1 MGAHLRV
8 GAPVTASRRSA
19 LDTEGVPRVATAAD
33 VPALA
38 ALRVAMF
45 DAMGVDSSGAEFQA
59 RCTRWFAE
67 HLDDPDVRIVVAD
80 GPDGMP
86 VSCAVAQVRAAPTPP
101 SPSGPSGEVATIFNV
116 VTLAAYR
123 NRGYA
128 AACFDAVLDWVDG
141 RSDVQMTE
149 LLATPEGR
157 GLYSSRGFVTH
168 PHPLMRRRGIP
179 RLV

>member
-1 MGAHLRV
+1 
-8 GAPVTASRRSA
+8 
-19 LDTEGVPRVATAAD
+19 
-33 VPALA
+33 
-38 ALRVAMF
+38 MF

-59 RCTRWFAE
+59 RCTRWFAD

-86 VSCAVAQVRAAPTPP
+86 VSCAVVQVRPAPP
-101 SPSGPSGEVATIFNV
+101 SPSGHGGAVATIFNV

-128 AACFDAVLDWVDG
+128 AACFDALLDWVDA
-141 RSDVQMTE
+141 RSDVRMAE

-179 RLV
+179 RSL

>member
-1 MGAHLRV
+1 M
-8 GAPVTASRRSA
+8 
-19 LDTEGVPRVATAAD
+19 PRVATAAD

-45 DAMGVDSSGAEFQA
+45 DAMGVDSSGAEFRA

-80 GPDGMP
+80 DPDGMP
-86 VSCAVAQVRAAPTPP
+86 VSCAVAQVRPAPP
-101 SPSGPSGEVATIFNV
+101 SPSGHSGELATIFNV

-123 NRGYA
+123 KRGYA
-128 AACFDAVLDWVDG
+128 AACFDALLDWVDA
-141 RSDVQMTE
+141 RSDVQTVE

>member
-80 GPDGMP
+80 GPDGVP
-86 VSCAVAQVRAAPTPP
+86 VSCAVVQVRPAPP
-101 SPSGPSGEVATIFNV
+101 SEADDGFVLPGVSMGDALVRSL
-116 VTLAAYR
+116 TL
-123 NRGYA
+123 
-128 AACFDAVLDWVDG
+128 G
-141 RSDVQMTE
+141 RSIG
-149 LLATPEGR
+149 LGR
-157 GLYSSRGFVTH
+157 
-168 PHPLMRRRGIP
+168 
-179 RLV
+179 